1 LLRQT
6 DARIVVTSTWR
17 EHWTLSENASAL
29 ERDGTL
35 PGRVVGKTCA
45 LGGERGAEIDSW
57 LKSVPYR
64 VTSFVILDDRD
75 DMAKHRPRLIRIDPG
90 GGLGLPE
97 AQRAIEMLAAPWRRE
112 VRP

>member
-1 LLRQT
+1 MFLDFDGVLNSDLSVVNLGTRYRFWPPSIKALYHLLRQT

-35 PGRVVGKTCA
+35 PGLVVGKTCA
-45 LGGERGAEIDSW
+45 LGAERGAEIDSW

-64 VTSFVILDDRD
+64 
-75 DMAKHRPRLIRIDPG
+75 
-90 GGLGLPE
+90 
-97 AQRAIEMLAAPWRRE
+97 
-112 VRP
+112 